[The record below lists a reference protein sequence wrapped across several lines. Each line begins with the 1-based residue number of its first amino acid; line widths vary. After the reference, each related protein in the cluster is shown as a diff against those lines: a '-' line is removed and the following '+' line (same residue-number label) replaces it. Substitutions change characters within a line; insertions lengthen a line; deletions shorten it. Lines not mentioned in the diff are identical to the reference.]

1 MLNKL
6 GCSSNTVGLMS
17 HSSDVRQSSAQ
28 IADAMVVD
36 SLRHALEEGHAW
48 PTTLLKAIAS
58 WSSPMEEFRGRIF
71 TYFIGGEAFDW
82 ILLAERLLLTVGD
95 IVPAEEIEKLLFTGK
110 FPRAV
115 NDTMFK
121 NILGIEKYR
130 GVLNYHYG
138 VTVEESLQLAVEV
151 EIQKRQLSNGERYN
165 GDPTDEAFFSL
176 YRATPAD
183 LLRRYREEMNR
194 PDSNDLSFGEAKAF
208 TYWLFK
214 YRLQNSDKAR
224 TASDTRKGLSQIEY
238 MGGASLT

>member
-1 MLNKL
+1 M
-6 GCSSNTVGLMS
+6 CHFSN
-17 HSSDVRQSSAQ
+17 VRQSSAQ

-36 SLRHALEEGHAW
+36 SLRHALEEGHTW

-82 ILLAERLLLTVGD
+82 LLLSERLLLTVGE
-95 IVPAEEIEKLLFTGK
+95 IVPTEEKETLLFTGK
-110 FPRAV
+110 FSPGV
-115 NDTMFK
+115 NDITFK

-176 YRATPAD
+176 YRD
-183 LLRRYREEMNR
+183 LEKVVDRHHSKQL
-194 PDSNDLSFGEAKAF
+194 
-208 TYWLFK
+208 
-214 YRLQNSDKAR
+214 
-224 TASDTRKGLSQIEY
+224 
-238 MGGASLT
+238 